1 MQILL
6 NNVVNKGLGFT
17 VGNVMR
23 NGLCMM
29 MCDAPGGRLFTYL
42 EWESKKMAIEIEVYA
57 TDPVVVPVTLGK
69 EVKTL
74 VLSRKQIMLL
84 YGRIQEEIDDDA
96 SLEEVMEWI
105 EQFGGFHRDHY
116 GNWGIG

>member
-6 NNVVNKGLGFT
+6 NSGVNKGLGFT

-29 MCDAPGGRLFTYL
+29 MCDTPGGRLFTYL
-42 EWESKKMAIEIEVYA
+42 EWESKKTAIEIEVYA

-69 EVKTL
+69 EVRTL
-74 VLSRKQIMLL
+74 VLSRKQVMLL
-84 YGRIQEEIDDDA
+84 YGRIQEELDDDA

-105 EQFGGFHRDHY
+105 EQSGGFHRDRC

>member
-6 NNVVNKGLGFT
+6 NNGTNQVLGFT

-29 MCDAPGGRLFTYL
+29 MCDTPGGRLFTYL
-42 EWESKKMAIEIEVYA
+42 EWESKKKAIEIEVYA
-57 TDPVVVPVTLGK
+57 TDPVVVLVTLGR
-69 EVKTL
+69 EVKSL

-84 YGRIQEEIDDDA
+84 YGRIQEEVYDDA

-105 EQFGGFHRDHY
+105 EKSGGFHCDHY

>member
-1 MQILL
+1 MGRGHERHIRASCEHCSQ
-6 NNVVNKGLGFT
+6 G
-17 VGNVMR
+17 R
-23 NGLCMM
+23 
-29 MCDAPGGRLFTYL
+29 GRLFTYL
-42 EWESKKMAIEIEVYA
+42 EWECKKKAIQIEVYA
-57 TDPVVVPVTLGK
+57 TDPIVVPATLGK

-84 YGRIQEEIDDDA
+84 YGRIQEEVDDD

-105 EQFGGFHRDHY
+105 EQSNGFHRDHY

>member
-1 MQILL
+1 MHILL
-6 NNVVNKGLGFT
+6 NNDINKGLGFT
-17 VGNVMR
+17 VGKVMR

-29 MCDAPGGRLFTYL
+29 MCDIPGGRLFTYL
-42 EWESKKMAIEIEVYA
+42 DWESKKKAIEIEVYA

-84 YGRIQEEIDDDA
+84 YGRIQEEVDDDA
-96 SLEEVMEWI
+96 SLEEVMDWI
-105 EQFGGFHRDHY
+105 EQSGGFHRDHY
-116 GNWGIG
+116 GNWRIG

>member
-1 MQILL
+1 
-6 NNVVNKGLGFT
+6 
-17 VGNVMR
+17 MR

-29 MCDAPGGRLFTYL
+29 MCDTPGGRLFTYL
-42 EWESKKMAIEIEVYA
+42 EWESKKKAIEIEVYA

-84 YGRIQEEIDDDA
+84 YGTGPEWTKFVDDLNTRCQQPRVPFMVEDCR
-96 SLEEVMEWI
+96 SILCLG
-105 EQFGGFHRDHY
+105 QKNSTGSGLC
-116 GNWGIG
+116 

>member
-6 NNVVNKGLGFT
+6 NNGVNKGLGFP

-29 MCDAPGGRLFTYL
+29 MCDTPGGRLFTYL
-42 EWESKKMAIEIEVYA
+42 EWESKNKAIEIEVYA

-69 EVKTL
+69 EVKTM

-84 YGRIQEEIDDDA
+84 YGRIQEEVDDDA

-105 EQFGGFHRDHY
+105 EQSGGFHRDHY